1 MSGPGQLGLFA
12 APPARRIW
20 TVRDLV
26 STVRTAVEREYT
38 DVFVEGEISNYRP
51 ASSGHLYFTL
61 KDGDAQLRIVMFRT
75 QARLLRFKPADG
87 MQVVARGRVTV
98 YEARG
103 ELQLSAEYL
112 EPKGAGALQ
121 VAFEQLKAKL
131 AEEGLFDASRK
142 KPMPAMPQRIGIIT
156 SPQGAA
162 IHDMLNILKRR
173 HESLHVY
180 IFPAQVQGEG
190 AAAEVAA
197 GVKYFNSPAA
207 AKTLGAAVDV
217 IIVARGGGSVEDL
230 WAFNNEALA
239 RTIAASEIP
248 VISAVGHETDFTI
261 ADFVADMR
269 APTPSAAAELVIESK
284 HQISERVAGLHTR
297 LGRAVRY
304 RLLTARSHFVSLAQ
318 HAAFARITDL
328 LNRRQQRLDELTY
341 KLAASQSRGIAQLRS
356 RLSVAESRLRSH
368 DLRRVLASLRRECD
382 AITTRLATAARQHL
396 AHRRARL
403 DQAAARLVALSPLN
417 ILERGYALVFDTAGN
432 IVKDASQLTVGD
444 PISARLARGT
454 VFATVKRTEK

>member
-1 MSGPGQLGLFA
+1 MAMSSQTGDPQLGLFFQA
-12 APPARRIW
+12 PARRVW

-38 DVFVEGEISNYRP
+38 DVYVEGEISNYRP
-51 ASSGHLYFTL
+51 AESGHLYFTL

-75 QARLLRFKPADG
+75 QARLLRFKPANG
-87 MQVVARGRVTV
+87 MQIIARGRVTI

-142 KPMPAMPQRIGIIT
+142 KPMPAMPQRIGVVT

-173 HESLHVY
+173 HESVHVY

-190 AAAEVAA
+190 AALEVAG
-197 GVKYFNSPAA
+197 GVKYFNSSVAV
-207 AKTLGAAVDV
+207 KTLGAKVDV

-230 WAFNNEALA
+230 WAFNNEGLA
-239 RTIAASEIP
+239 RSIASSEIP

-284 HQISERVAGLHTR
+284 HQLNERVAGLHIR
-297 LGRAVRY
+297 LGRAIRY
-304 RLLTARSHFVSLAQ
+304 RLLTARS
-318 HAAFARITDL
+318 
-328 LNRRQQRLDELTY
+328 
-341 KLAASQSRGIAQLRS
+341 
-356 RLSVAESRLRSH
+356 
-368 DLRRVLASLRRECD
+368 
-382 AITTRLATAARQHL
+382 
-396 AHRRARL
+396 
-403 DQAAARLVALSPLN
+403 
-417 ILERGYALVFDTAGN
+417 
-432 IVKDASQLTVGD
+432 
-444 PISARLARGT
+444 
-454 VFATVKRTEK
+454 